1 MEMKKLTSKLMAG
14 TLMAGAMALT
24 AGSAVQADSQG
35 VTDSEV
41 VFGSVNDLSGIFAAV
56 GVPATNGANLR
67 FEEANAAG
75 GVHGRQIRFVVEDNG
90 YQIPRAMQ
98 GYNKLLNRDKVFGM
112 LLSLGTPMNI
122 AGFKLLDPK
131 GIPNIGPLSSAR
143 QMLQEPVDN
152 KFIGFSSYYDQ
163 VDAGVT
169 YLAAEF
175 DAKEVCSMYIPS
187 DFGKEIQES
196 AVATAE
202 KLGLTYAAETS
213 HKPDELDFVGSLTKL
228 KAAGCDVI
236 AMALGVRQGITVV
249 GTAKKLGWTDV
260 KFLNT
265 SAGFLDVVAA
275 VPGGVTEGLYAAAGW
290 VDLIARAEDE
300 VPAKFIA
307 DYEAK
312 FGQPAGG
319 FAMLGYSAADTVVR
333 ALEAAGQDLTQESF
347 VKGMETLA
355 YFDALTDTQIS
366 YSADD
371 HRGADDIVISVVE
384 AGKWKE
390 LSRQ

>member
-1 MEMKKLTSKLMAG
+1 MKKLTSALTMAAVA
-14 TLMAGAMALT
+14 LAGAT
-24 AGSAVQADSQG
+24 AVQADTQG

-41 VFGSVNDLSGIFAAV
+41 VIGSVNDLSGIFAAV
-56 GVPATNGANLR
+56 GVPAVNGANLR
-67 FEEANAAG
+67 FDEINAAG
-75 GVHGRQIRFVVEDNG
+75 GVHGRQIKFVVEDNG

-98 GYNKLLNRDKVFGM
+98 GYNKLLNRDKAFAM
-112 LLSLGTPMNI
+112 LLSLGTPMNV

-131 GIPNIGPLSSAR
+131 GIPNISPLSAAR
-143 QMLQEPVDN
+143 QMLQEPMHN

-163 VDAGVT
+163 VQVGVK
-169 YLAAEF
+169 YLAGEF

-196 AVATAE
+196 TEDVSKE
-202 KLGLTYAAETS
+202 RGLTYAAETS

-228 KAAGCDVI
+228 KSAGCDVVTL
-236 AMALGVRQGITVV
+236 ALGVRQGITVV

-275 VPGGVTEGLYAAAGW
+275 VPGGVTDGLYAAAGW
-290 VDLIARAEDE
+290 VSLIARAEDP
-300 VPAKFIA
+300 VPAEFMKA
-307 DYEAK
+307 YEEK

-319 FAMLGYSAADTVVR
+319 FAMLGYSAADTVIR

-347 VKGMETLA
+347 IKGMESLNF
-355 YFDALTDTQIS
+355 YDKLTDSKIT
-366 YSADD
+366 YAADD

-384 AGKWKE
+384 DGKWKE